1 MDKTHHHAVNDD
13 RKHTCLLCNKSYITK
28 KCLRAHILWK
38 HERPDVHKCDIC
50 NKGFPKSNVLRQHI
64 ENVHEGLRK
73 FKCEFCERTFSQ
85 IGSLDG
91 HLTHK
96 HEGKVICTKL
106 AIIRLSDGK
115 PR

>member
-1 MDKTHHHAVNDD
+1 M
-13 RKHTCLLCNKSYITK
+13 
-28 KCLRAHILWK
+28 
-38 HERPDVHKCDIC
+38 
-50 NKGFPKSNVLRQHI
+50 LRQHI

-96 HEGKVICTKL
+96 HEGKVICIRL
-106 AIIRLSDGK
+106 AIHNKAFRWQA
-115 PR
+115 